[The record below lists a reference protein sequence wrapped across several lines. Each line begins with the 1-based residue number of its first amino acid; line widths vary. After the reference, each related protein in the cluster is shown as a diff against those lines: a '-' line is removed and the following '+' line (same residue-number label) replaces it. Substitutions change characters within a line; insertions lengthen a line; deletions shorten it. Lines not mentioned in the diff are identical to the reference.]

1 MSSNTHIHRMHCV
14 VEENVRTKKLIL
26 SHDEPVL
33 LFLNPEKE
41 ETKILGSFKSQ
52 KKASAGRI
60 SYFEP
65 GVKAVSQLLSYICQ
79 DVRGAV

>member
-1 MSSNTHIHRMHCV
+1 MHCV

-33 LFLNPEKE
+33 LFLKPEKE
-41 ETKILGSFKSQ
+41 EAKILGSFKSP
-52 KKASAGRI
+52 KKAAARRI

>member
-1 MSSNTHIHRMHCV
+1 MHCI

-41 ETKILGSFKSQ
+41 ETKILGSSESQ
-52 KKASAGRI
+52 EKAAAGRI

-65 GVKAVSQLLSYICQ
+65 GVEALSQLLSYIFQ